1 MGNHTVRRHQVA
13 IRAYMAEHNVS
24 YTAAARAL
32 SQAQQQDQATEA
44 GDASPVIGPPDAF
57 GGHEF
62 EYQSVDDLFRCSFCK
77 EYEVVVR
84 AKDGT
89 IAPCTGLVGYGG
101 DTDRVYLL
109 VTVFPEPTAWL
120 ARRIWDT
127 GIARIPRFGG
137 GDPWLVE
144 SAPSVVDDLVW
155 QLSQV
160 MVPSTPGG
168 RDQVP
173 AFTVIERLSA
183 GEGLRVLADKYAA
196 YVEEFGT
203 PR

>member
-1 MGNHTVRRHQVA
+1 MGTGSTRKHQAA
-13 IRAYMAEHNVS
+13 IRGYMTEHDVN
-24 YTAAARAL
+24 YTTAAL
-32 SQAQQQDQATEA
+32 
-44 GDASPVIGPPDAF
+44 VIGPPDAF

-62 EYQSVDDLFRCSFCK
+62 EYQSVDDLFRCVFCT

-84 AKDGT
+84 AEDGT

-109 VTVFPEPTAWL
+109 VNVFPEPSAWL

-137 GDPWLVE
+137 GDEWLVE
-144 SAPSVVDDLVW
+144 SAPSVVDDLEW

-160 MVPSTPGG
+160 LVPSAPGG

-173 AFTVIERLSA
+173 AFTVTQRLTA
-183 GEGLRVLADKYAA
+183 AEGLRVLADKYAA